1 MPATL
6 AMEVEE
12 EEEEEGEVVVAL
24 EHKAHAVAAEIVLMM
39 RLFALSGDIASVP
52 PIR

>member
-24 EHKAHAVAAEIVLMM
+24 EHKAHAVAARIVLMM

>member
-6 AMEVEE
+6 AMEVEV
-12 EEEEEGEVVVAL
+12 EEEGEVVVAL

>member
-12 EEEEEGEVVVAL
+12 EVEEVVVAL
-24 EHKAHAVAAEIVLMM
+24 EHKAHAAAAGIVLMM

>member
-12 EEEEEGEVVVAL
+12 EEVVEVVVAL
-24 EHKAHAVAAEIVLMM
+24 EHKAHAAAAGIVLMM

>member
-6 AMEVEE
+6 AMEVGEE
-12 EEEEEGEVVVAL
+12 EEVGEVVVAL
-24 EHKAHAVAAEIVLMM
+24 EHKAHAAAAGIVLIM

>member
-12 EEEEEGEVVVAL
+12 DKEEEVVVAL
-24 EHKAHAVAAEIVLMM
+24 EHKAHAAAAGIVLMM

>member
-6 AMEVEE
+6 AMEEE
-12 EEEEEGEVVVAL
+12 EEVGEVVVAL
-24 EHKAHAVAAEIVLMM
+24 EHKAHAAAAGIVLMM